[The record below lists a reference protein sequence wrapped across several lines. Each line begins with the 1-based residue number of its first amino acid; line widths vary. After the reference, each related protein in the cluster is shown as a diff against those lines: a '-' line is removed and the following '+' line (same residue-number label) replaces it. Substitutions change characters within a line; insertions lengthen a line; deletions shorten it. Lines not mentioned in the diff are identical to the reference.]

1 MTSPDRSRLS
11 RKARKARKA
20 GKART
25 QTSRDE
31 NVVLRKSG
39 AFFEGDTAFVLSVA
53 HKAFLAYGSY
63 DNYLQDWFDN
73 DAVSTYIAEIDGNRA
88 GFFMLTTYQPGEGS
102 GGLVA
107 DLVAIAVEPEYQSRG
122 VGKRLLAHA
131 LSLAANADP
140 PAREVW
146 LVVAEGNSRAQRFFT
161 AQGFRLR
168 DGVGVYPAGQR
179 ALRMAKSLEV
189 ES

>member
-1 MTSPDRSRLS
+1 MPSPDRSRAS
-11 RKARKARKA
+11 
-20 GKART
+20 GKQA
-25 QTSRDE
+25 SRDE
-31 NVVLRKSG
+31 NIVLRKTG
-39 AFFEGDTAFVLSVA
+39 ASSTNETETDATFVLSVA

-63 DNYLQDWFDN
+63 DNYLEEWFGN
-73 DAVSTYIAEIDGNRA
+73 DAVSTYIAELDGSRA
-88 GFFMLTTYQPGEGS
+88 GFFMLTTYQDSEGS

-146 LVVAEGNSRAQRFFT
+146 LVVAESNSRAQRFF
-161 AQGFRLR
+161 AGQGFRLR

-179 ALRMAKSLEV
+179 ALRMVKSLEV

>member
-1 MTSPDRSRLS
+1 MPSPDRSRLS
-11 RKARKARKA
+11 RQARQARKARK
-20 GKART
+20 

-31 NVVLRKSG
+31 NIVLRRTG
-39 AFFEGDTAFVLSVA
+39 ASSKDDAAFVRSVA

-63 DNYLQDWFDN
+63 DNYLRDWFEN
-73 DAVSTYIAEIDGNRA
+73 DAVSSYVAELDGNRA
-88 GFFMLTTYQPGEGS
+88 GFFMLTTYRDSEGS

-146 LVVAEGNSRAQRFFT
+146 LVVAEGNSRAQRFF
-161 AQGFRLR
+161 ARHGFRLR

-179 ALRMAKSLEV
+179 ALRMVKSLED